1 MSLSVTEPFNWDDGR
16 LIVLSAGQTAKCE
29 NLVKDQLYAVLIYN
43 TSQIDVDAAVTVVWS
58 NEVPPSKVTVP
69 GTMSD
74 GAPANFVFVSGN
86 DTNFVSISLS
96 ANTAASVTAFIVS
109 VSMPSNTEGTKD
121 KVQVNS
127 AVLPGDGQ
135 FYPFAKYDRY
145 YTQSY
150 PGWRSIIIQN
160 PLTQFICLQILQNTA
175 KVIVVNLGSGIANGQ
190 VSIFGPTAN
199 TAGTVKICQTTYQSY
214 SANIQGNGE
223 TWVWMNAD
231 NKQNSQNAE
240 IALQQL
246 SLSEMLL
253 RTEMLS
259 SSADDCC
266 SDDS

>member
-1 MSLSVTEPFNWDDGR
+1 MSLSFTEPLNWDDGR

-43 TSQIDVDAAVTVVWS
+43 TSQIDVDAVVTVVWS

-69 GTMSD
+69 GTTSD
-74 GAPANFVFVSGN
+74 GAPANFVFVSGD

-96 ANTAASVTAFIVS
+96 AGTAASITAFIVS
-109 VSMPSNTEGTKD
+109 VSMPSNTEGAKD

-135 FYPFAKYDRY
+135 FHPFAKYDRY
-145 YTQSY
+145 YTVAY
-150 PGWRSIIIQN
+150 PGWRSVKIQN
-160 PLTQFICLQILQNTA
+160 QLTQFICLQILQNIA
-175 KVIVVNLGSGIANGQ
+175 KVIVVNLGSGIADGQ
-190 VSIFGPTAN
+190 VCMFGPTAN
-199 TAGTVKICQTTYQSY
+199 KTGTVKICKTTYQSY
-214 SANIQGNGE
+214 SADIQGDGE

-231 NKQNSQNAE
+231 NQQNSQDAE

-246 SLSEMLL
+246 SL
-253 RTEMLS
+253 TEMRLS
-259 SSADDCC
+259 FSDDCC